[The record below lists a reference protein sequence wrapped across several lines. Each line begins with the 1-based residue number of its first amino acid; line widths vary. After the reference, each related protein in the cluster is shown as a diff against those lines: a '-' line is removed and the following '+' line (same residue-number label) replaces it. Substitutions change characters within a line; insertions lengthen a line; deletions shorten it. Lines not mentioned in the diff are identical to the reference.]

1 MKKKALV
8 VLAMATLLITASV
21 GFSYSHPFGFGVRAD
36 VPSDFVV
43 GTKTLPK
50 GTYTVKL
57 VQHNTSQNLLVIT
70 GWDNGETAFASS
82 ITVAAE
88 DIEDNSPKLI
98 FNRYGDQYFLSQVW
112 SGARLAGKELP
123 KSQQE
128 REHLAQGRLGPDVIS
143 ILALIR

>member
-36 VPSDFVV
+36 VPFDFVV

-50 GTYTVKL
+50 GTYTVEL
-57 VQHNTSQNLLVIT
+57 HDSIHNVLIVQGQDSGTI
-70 GWDNGETAFASS
+70 FAGS
-82 ITVAAE
+82 ITVSAE

-98 FNRYGDQYFLSQVW
+98 FHRYGDQYFLSQVW
-112 SGARLAGKELP
+112 NGARLAGQELP

-128 REHLAQGRLGPDVIS
+128 REHLAEGNLRPEVIA
-143 ILALIR
+143 IVALNR

>member
-8 VLAMATLLITASV
+8 VFAMATLLITASV

-36 VPSDFVV
+36 VPFDFVV

-57 VQHNTSQNLLVIT
+57 DDTFQHLLVIT
-70 GWDNGETAFASS
+70 GWDNGEAAFAGS

-98 FNRYGDQYFLSQVW
+98 FNRYGDRYFLSQVW
-112 SGARLAGKELP
+112 SGARLAGQELL